1 MKLAPWNRHP
11 VPPSE
16 RDRGASALLIALTM
30 ILLMGMTALAVDG
43 GLSFNERRQAQS
55 GADFGALS
63 AALLSSFPGSLPNEC
78 SGLSDTL
85 EQAACKGAV
94 EAINTTEG
102 NLPGRDLN
110 WLTCSDPITDP
121 TSVFDSGNGGFT
133 PEVRL
138 NGDGKLDPL
147 GTLQPVDC
155 IHYSSNTHRARVRVP
170 TIDLDTTFAKVIGF
184 DTIQVSAFAEVAGT
198 LPLETKV
205 LPFAIPGDFSF
216 PYDCLK
222 TGPNPDWGV
231 CKDLPSVGNF
241 GYADIPVY
249 GVDELGTTAQA
260 DNCNPNNQSLVSNI
274 VRGIDH
280 WIEPHPT
287 GTVSPGNKAL
297 RDDSGNDTADRT
309 YVCPVWPGN
318 ANEIGLQTG
327 VVSGAFETGMV
338 WGYGSAER
346 GRIWDES
353 GVRVRNSGAGNPE
366 TFVNNE
372 PLWDYLNSDGQAFCG
387 SVTNTQEMVTCL
399 DDWDDDG
406 VIFREG
412 AAGIRFAD
420 RFAYAPLLYDVFG
433 AQSWYLIE
441 DLLPIYI
448 DNTYWGCSSGGGG
461 GSAGRC
467 DVIHAPGETSLPSCD
482 PVPEESPPG
491 SEPIDTTCGVSGNA
505 NENLAGVTTYILKDG
520 MLPDDAKLPFTSTGP
535 LIDISLTR

>member
-1 MKLAPWNRHP
+1 M
-11 VPPSE
+11 
-16 RDRGASALLIALTM
+16 LIALTM

-55 GADFGALS
+55 GSDFGALS
-63 AALLSSFPGSLPNEC
+63 AALLSSFPGSVPNEC
-78 SGLSDTL
+78 SGISDTL

-110 WLTCSDPITDP
+110 WRTCTDPITDL

-133 PEVRL
+133 PQVRL
-138 NGDGKLDPL
+138 DGNGKLDPSGSL
-147 GTLQPVDC
+147 SRVDC
-155 IHYSSNTHRARVRVP
+155 IHYSSNTHQARVRVP

-198 LPLETKV
+198 LPLETKI

-249 GVDELGTTAQA
+249 GVEDLGTTAQA

-280 WIEPHPT
+280 WIEPHPN
-287 GTVSPGNKAL
+287 GTVSPGNKAF
-297 RDDSGNDTADRT
+297 RDDSGNDTTDRT

-327 VVSGAFETGMV
+327 VVAGTFETGMV

-346 GRIWDES
+346 GRIWDDS
-353 GVRVRNSGAGNPE
+353 GVPVRNSGAGNP
-366 TFVNNE
+366 TTRINDE
-372 PLWDYLNSDGQAFCG
+372 PLWDHLNANGQTLCG
-387 SVTNTQEMVTCL
+387 TPSTTQDMVNCL
-399 DDWDDDG
+399 TSWSAGDG
-406 VIFREG
+406 VIFNSG
-412 AAGIRFAD
+412 ATGIRFAN

-433 AQSWYLIE
+433 PQTWYLIE
-441 DLLPIYI
+441 ELLPIYI
-448 DNTYWGCSSGGGG
+448 DNTYWGCNSGGGPG
-461 GSAGRC
+461 MAGRC
-467 DVIHAPGETSLPSCD
+467 DVIHSPGETGPASCG
-482 PVPEESPPG
+482 PVPVDTPPG
-491 SEPIDTTCGVSGNA
+491 SEPIDGTCGVSGNA
-505 NENLAGVTTYILKDG
+505 SSSLAGITTYILQDG

-535 LIDISLTR
+535 LIDISLTG